1 MLEHN
6 EHCGPEIFKS
16 GYVLNLLVEFFLS
29 QGGQGEV

>member
-6 EHCGPEIFKS
+6 EHSGPEIFKS
-16 GYVLNLLVEFFLS
+16 GDVLNLLVEFFLS